1 MTDVL
6 SPRHAD
12 AGRSSP
18 LHVLTSSSHPRLEA
32 AVEAL
37 TAMFSREFA
46 TAVAVVTRTGTEWR
60 SVIPAPEVPVG
71 VLAAGPPVSPGEGWD
86 WIGGSELYLL
96 VPPKHP
102 VFSLSEDLSS
112 VAVWLDLHRQRDLA
126 RGSDQA
132 AAHEAGLVRAVTEQ
146 LRSVRDLDEV
156 LHSIARRT
164 LDLLDA
170 DICGVLLRED
180 DRLLMRSCVG
190 NRLAET
196 AKLTMRRG
204 QGVAGLVFATG
215 TSARV
220 DDYRAADT
228 ISQDFMSLAGREE
241 TRSAVAVPLTL
252 HDDLIGVLEV
262 WRRRASVFT
271 DLDEERMVALADFAT
286 IAIANSRLYVE
297 QEQMLHQLDETRAA
311 LEREV
316 SLSRRVAKLQQRL
329 TGTVLRRPTLSA
341 LAEVVA
347 DELGCAVGIYAPEGQ
362 PLALVADSHGTRP
375 PEELSD
381 AVGVVEPGEGF
392 EAHLSPVVVEN
403 EPLGSVVLVGRAG
416 SSETLGV
423 GCNQV
428 ALAVSLAHLH
438 ERAASRARAEA
449 LEQAMWDLLAGPIEA
464 RMAARSRAQQ
474 IGFNLSGPH
483 IVALGRLKGL
493 QSVTSDPAFMDHAIA
508 ELLRRVK
515 HGKDVPKRSLIGAR
529 GDLVAAV
536 LPVAQGM
543 DVRGLL
549 SGWSGEARAVNEG
562 LSLTWGV
569 SRSKEDAFALAK
581 AFNEAKVA
589 LDAAQRMGD
598 HGVGMY
604 DDLGIARILL
614 GSGSDPDV
622 QSFVDEVT
630 APLLKYD
637 VDHDASLLMTLR
649 AFFDA
654 DCSQKLAAERLFIHH
669 KTMRYRLD
677 RIQQLTG
684 LNLAHH
690 DDRVRADFAL
700 RLLQVHE
707 SETPLDAPTEWP

>member
-6 SPRHAD
+6 GSRTTSGP
-12 AGRSSP
+12 SSP
-18 LHVLTSSSHPRLEA
+18 LASVITTGHTTFEA

-37 TAMFSREFA
+37 TTTYSHAYDSSLEVVARAGEAWCPVVAGSRLPADVRGAGPLGDPGEA
-46 TAVAVVTRTGTEWR
+46 WAWCGGPDLYLVVPTRDRDRLPDGE
-60 SVIPAPEVPVG
+60 
-71 VLAAGPPVSPGEGWD
+71 LAAA
-86 WIGGSELYLL
+86 
-96 VPPKHP
+96 
-102 VFSLSEDLSS
+102 
-112 VAVWLDLHRQRDLA
+112 AVWLDLHRQRDAA
-126 RGSDQA
+126 RGSEL
-132 AAHEAGLVRAVTEQ
+132 AAHHEAEMVRAVTEQ
-146 LRSVRDLDEV
+146 LRSMRDLDEV

-180 DRLLMRSCVG
+180 DQLLMRSCVG

-215 TSARV
+215 TTARV
-220 DDYRAADT
+220 DDYRGARI
-228 ISQDFMSLAGREE
+228 ISRDFVSLADREE
-241 TRSAVAVPLTL
+241 TRSAMAVPLTL

-271 DLDEERMVALADFAT
+271 ELDEQRLVTLADFAT
-286 IAIANSRLYVE
+286 IAIANARLYDE
-297 QEQMLHQLDETRAA
+297 QATMLHQLDDTRAA

-316 SLSRRVAKLQQRL
+316 SLSRRLAALQQRL

-347 DELGCAVGIYAPEGQ
+347 DELDCAVGIYAPEGQ
-362 PLALVADSHGTRP
+362 PLALVADSNGSCP
-375 PEELSD
+375 PEQLTTV
-381 AVGVVEPGEGF
+381 AVLLGLGDGLQ
-392 EAHLSPVVVEN
+392 AHLSPVVVEN
-403 EPLGSVVLVGRAG
+403 EPLGSIVLLGPTG
-416 SSETLGV
+416 NETLAV
-423 GCNQV
+423 ASTHV

-474 IGFNLSGPH
+474 IGFNLSGAH
-483 IVALGRLKGL
+483 VVALGKLKGPAD
-493 QSVTSDPAFMDHAIA
+493 VTSDAASLDAA
-508 ELLRRVK
+508 VTELLRCVR
-515 HGKDVPKRSLIGAR
+515 HDHDVPRRSLIGAR
-529 GDLVAAV
+529 GNLIAAV
-536 LPVAQGM
+536 LPVDEGM

-549 SGWSGEARAVNEG
+549 SGWSQHAHDVSDG

-569 SRSKEDAFALAK
+569 SRTKQDAFALAK

-637 VDHDASLLMTLR
+637 GEHDAALLMTLR

-654 DCSQKLAAERLFIHH
+654 NCSQKLASERLFIHH

-677 RIQQLTG
+677 RIEQLTG

-707 SETPLDAPTEWP
+707 TDSAHDTPPVWP